1 MYHKV
6 ESRGRQT
13 PSNMAESI
21 KIQQHRNAI
30 EMNGNQKIDIPSFG
44 QTLSKFNG
52 GQITMEQKN
61 RVVNQQKLNNY
72 AI

>member
-1 MYHKV
+1 
-6 ESRGRQT
+6 
-13 PSNMAESI
+13 
-21 KIQQHRNAI
+21 
-30 EMNGNQKIDIPSFG
+30 MNGNQQIDIPSFG
-44 QTLSKFNG
+44 QTLSKFNGG